1 MSKKKILFFNSPYCG
16 PCHNAKRA
24 LTQEVCEELNIE
36 ITYVSAE
43 HDWNTF
49 STYKVIS
56 VPTFLSIDENENEIK
71 RLEGFKSLED
81 IKEL

>member
-1 MSKKKILFFNSPYCG
+1 MSKKQILFFNSPYCG
-16 PCHNAKRA
+16 PCHSAKRA

-36 ITYVSAE
+36 ITYYSAE
-43 HDWNTF
+43 NDWNAF
-49 STYKVIS
+49 SKYKVIS
-56 VPTFLSIDENENEIK
+56 VPTFLTIDENKNEIN